1 MGGLREILS
10 GFEIF
15 QIFENFDDDIVYKN
29 LKIIVTSPP
38 TVPPRTYLESATS
51 QLSLEKKIISFGHF
65 NQFLQNFEI
74 STGFCCAADIAEND
88 ENQHFRWFEELRFQI
103 IIKDDQ
109 MVQMT

>member
-51 QLSLEKKIISFGHF
+51 QLSLEKKSYHLDSLIIFTK
-65 NQFLQNFEI
+65 L
-74 STGFCCAADIAEND
+74 
-88 ENQHFRWFEELRFQI
+88 
-103 IIKDDQ
+103 
-109 MVQMT
+109 